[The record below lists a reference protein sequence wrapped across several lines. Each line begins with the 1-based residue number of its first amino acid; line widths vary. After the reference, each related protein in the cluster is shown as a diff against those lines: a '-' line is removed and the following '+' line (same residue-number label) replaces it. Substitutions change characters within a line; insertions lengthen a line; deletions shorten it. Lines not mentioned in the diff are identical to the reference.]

1 MHFRKK
7 IGERRL
13 HEKQNVGSHQAGS
26 PFCDGRLVTLLADRA
41 LFVFVFVYSIT
52 VTWENFGDFG
62 APFCFQKNRNFYS
75 LF

>member
-26 PFCDGRLVTLLADRA
+26 PFCDGRLLTLLADRA
-41 LFVFVFVYSIT
+41 LFVFVFVYLIT
-52 VTWENFGDFG
+52 VTGENVGDFG